1 MQQKTDEQIKI
12 FVNSNEYI
20 AACIFIFCFRNDN
33 EP

>member
-20 AACIFIFCFRNDN
+20 VACIFVFLFPKR
-33 EP
+33 

>member
-20 AACIFIFCFRNDN
+20 VACIFVSRNDN
-33 EP
+33 ET